1 MSSFNSARLKSDI
14 KADKIARDALRDDNK
29 KLEAEQKKLEKELN
43 RLSKEDPSN
52 EKVQHLECEAYQKYL
67 QQLKEKETLKKQV
80 ATLKERLRI
89 LIEAKTDITEMNVE
103 ALSQAEIIRTVKQL
117 ERRKV
122 DAQSKLHEAENS
134 LNSTAKEVAKL
145 QDALKMYQTEFEL
158 RDRKRGT
165 TRLQR

>member
-43 RLSKEDPSN
+43 RLSKEDPSSRFIFY

-134 LNSTAKEVAKL
+134 LNSTAKDIHV
-145 QDALKMYQTEFEL
+145 LKFILNNYLSTC
-158 RDRKRGT
+158 RK
-165 TRLQR
+165 